1 MIIAASKFERK
12 EWNMSKIEEISA
24 QMVTAMKEKDKERK
38 DSLSMLLSALK
49 NKAIDK
55 RADLT
60 EDEENE
66 VIKKEIR
73 QTKETL
79 EAAPADREDIR
90 QQCEKRLSVYRE
102 FAPEDLS
109 EDAIREIIQE
119 VLADLSIEKAAPKD
133 KGRIMKEL
141 MPRVKGKAEGSVVN
155 QLVGEFIN

>member
-1 MIIAASKFERK
+1 
-12 EWNMSKIEEISA
+12 MSKIDEIRA
-24 QMVTAMKEKDKERK
+24 QMVKAMKEKDKERK

-55 RADLT
+55 REDLT

-73 QTKETL
+73 QTKETMDS
-79 EAAPADREDIR
+79 APADRDDIR
-90 QQCEKRLSVYRE
+90 SQCEKRLAVYKE

-109 EDAIREIIQE
+109 EDAIREIIKG
-119 VLADLSIEKAAPKD
+119 VLKDLVIESPTPKD
-133 KGRIMKEL
+133 KGKIMKEL

-155 QLVGEFIN
+155 RIVGEFMA